1 MRCRLQRLRAITPTT
16 SRCIESPDVNGV
28 HFAGN
33 TAANNAANGEQAL
46 HPHAAVMAVNGTA
59 EFNINHTAPPDIM
72 G

>member
-16 SRCIESPDVNGV
+16 SRCIESLDVNGV

-33 TAANNAANGEQAL
+33 TAANGEQAL

>member
-1 MRCRLQRLRAITPTT
+1 VRCRLQRLRAITPTT